1 MKKNGITVDKR
12 ILLLCIFTGI
22 SLVVSTFLIIHNGI
36 NGVDAY
42 YYWVNSA
49 YFSRGYNL
57 EWVKQNKFVL
67 DSIGSMQGIGVL
79 PYGRVLHN
87 FLFPGFLS
95 YEVAY
100 AYNWILIAFITLLL
114 AINIYNWTTS
124 KGFFDDNK
132 ACIISAICFVVIPW
146 LWPGYLRAG
155 NPGGLIALMAIL
167 AAFYVEKNENAAAL
181 LIAFSL
187 IKPQIG
193 GAYLIACFLVK
204 KYRLVMKTV
213 GIIFVSELIHM
224 VYTGIMNYVRGI
236 YWPLS
241 LNSLISIFEGY
252 AGKDSEKERG
262 ITWHLYYGVF
272 NLLKEVGV
280 PVIVVLLLSMISGIV
295 FMMALIN
302 YVKRNRLLYSDYIVI
317 FAIASLASLFWFY
330 KSECD
335 NIVLIMCNMPLLYFL
350 NEKEVKI
357 KDLLISCVFLVGLNW
372 LIGRYL
378 LRFALPLVS
387 YPVGILIDQLLQ
399 MVLFIAMIVLCV
411 MKHGEDSKVDG
422 E

>member
-1 MKKNGITVDKR
+1 MKNKGLFSDNR
-12 ILLLCIFTGI
+12 IIILCLFAAISFAVSIF
-22 SLVVSTFLIIHNGI
+22 LVIHNGI

-57 EWVKQNKFVL
+57 EWVKQTGFVL
-67 DSIGSMQGIGVL
+67 DSIGDMQGVGVL

-95 YEVAY
+95 YKVAY
-100 AYNWILIAFITLLL
+100 LYNWFLIVFITLLL
-114 AINIYNWTTS
+114 LINTYKWIVS
-124 KGFFDDNK
+124 KNFFSNQLY
-132 ACIISAICFVVIPW
+132 SAVAAVCFVMIPW

-167 AAFYVEKNENAAAL
+167 AAFYVEKNENIAAL

-193 GAYLIACFLVK
+193 GMYLIVLFLIK
-204 KYRLVMKTV
+204 EYRLVAKTV
-213 GIIFVSELIHM
+213 GIIAISELIHFIY
-224 VYTGIMNYVRGI
+224 VGIMNHVRGI
-236 YWPLS
+236 YWQIG
-241 LNSLISIFEGY
+241 LNSLVIIFEGY
-252 AGKDSEKERG
+252 AGKDAEKERG
-262 ITWHLYYGVF
+262 ITWHLYYGIF

-280 PVIVVLLLSMISGIV
+280 PVIIVLGLSMIAGVI
-295 FMMALIN
+295 FAFCILK
-302 YVKRNRLLYSDYIVI
+302 YVKSSSEMYGDYVVI

-335 NIVLIMCNMPLLYFL
+335 NIVLIMCNMPLLYYLKDSKVSVKKTIEVSAFL
-350 NEKEVKI
+350 I
-357 KDLLISCVFLVGLNW
+357 GLNW

-378 LRFALPLVS
+378 LRFAIPVVS
-387 YPVGILIDQLLQ
+387 YPVGILIDQILQ
-399 MVLFIAMIVLCV
+399 IVLFVFMIILCV
-411 MKHGEDSKVDG
+411 RNVEAKEK
-422 E
+422 

>member
-1 MKKNGITVDKR
+1 MKNKGLFSDNR
-12 ILLLCIFTGI
+12 IIILCLFAAISFAVSIF
-22 SLVVSTFLIIHNGI
+22 LVIHNGI

-57 EWVKQNKFVL
+57 EWVKQTGFVL
-67 DSIGSMQGIGVL
+67 DSIGDMQGVGVL

-95 YEVAY
+95 YKVAY
-100 AYNWILIAFITLLL
+100 LYNWFLIVFITLLL
-114 AINIYNWTTS
+114 LINTYKWIVS
-124 KGFFDDNK
+124 KNFFSNQLY
-132 ACIISAICFVVIPW
+132 SAVAAVCFVMIPW

-167 AAFYVEKNENAAAL
+167 AAFYVEKNENIAAL

-193 GAYLIACFLVK
+193 GMYLIVLFLIK
-204 KYRLVMKTV
+204 EYRLVAKTV
-213 GIIFVSELIHM
+213 GIIAISELIHFIY
-224 VYTGIMNYVRGI
+224 VGIMNHVRGI
-236 YWPLS
+236 YWPIG
-241 LNSLISIFEGY
+241 LNSLVIIFEGY
-252 AGKDSEKERG
+252 AGKDAEKERG
-262 ITWHLYYGVF
+262 ITWHLYYGIF

-280 PVIVVLLLSMISGIV
+280 PVIIVLGLSMIAGVI
-295 FMMALIN
+295 FAFCILK
-302 YVKRNRLLYSDYIVI
+302 YVKSSSEMYGDYVVI

-335 NIVLIMCNMPLLYFL
+335 NIVLIMCNMPLLYYLKDSKVSVKKTIEVSAFL
-350 NEKEVKI
+350 I
-357 KDLLISCVFLVGLNW
+357 GLNW

-378 LRFALPLVS
+378 LRFAIPVVS
-387 YPVGILIDQLLQ
+387 YPVGILIDQILQ
-399 MVLFIAMIVLCV
+399 IVLFVFMIILCV
-411 MKHGEDSKVDG
+411 RNVEAKEK
-422 E
+422 